1 MRQAIPVGCG
11 ETADIG
17 PGRLVEEPACNRC
30 SSTRAPSRW
39 LSATMGIT
47 VTITAARER
56 PPRALRR
63 PSVDVDRDHQCP
75 VYEQYFKVFGL
86 LLNQL
91 VSQVRKT

>member
-1 MRQAIPVGCG
+1 
-11 ETADIG
+11 
-17 PGRLVEEPACNRC
+17 
-30 SSTRAPSRW
+30 
-39 LSATMGIT
+39 MGIT